1 MIAMT
6 TSGNDTSWRMSSEM
20 SSPAGKCV
28 QENYMNYQM
37 RDVSCVASNGVY
49 QVEHK

>member
-6 TSGNDTSWRMSSEM
+6 TSGNDTSWKM

-28 QENYMNYQM
+28 QENYMNYQV

-49 QVEHK
+49 QVVEHK